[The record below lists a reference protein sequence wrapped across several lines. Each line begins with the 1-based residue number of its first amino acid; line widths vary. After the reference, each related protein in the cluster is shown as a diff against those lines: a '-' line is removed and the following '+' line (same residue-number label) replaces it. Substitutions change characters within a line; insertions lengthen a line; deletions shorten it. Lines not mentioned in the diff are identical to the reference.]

1 MKPRSNLRGRFP
13 SADIFFGTSADLPRI
28 VELDLAKV
36 IANPDQP
43 RRTFDATKL
52 EELAASIAESGLI
65 HPITVRRTERDRYM
79 IVAGERR
86 FRAFGLLGR
95 TSIPAIISEGGMDE
109 LALIE
114 NIQRE
119 DLSPIDEYRAVAR
132 LIEKHG
138 YSQADA
144 AKVLGKSR
152 VSINE
157 LLGLRALASAIVED
171 TRVQG
176 TPKSTLIEIARA
188 GDSAAQLKLWAAM
201 EAGPNTVRA
210 ARLARGGSTPRSE
223 MSSLVAAIRAGRLFS
238 NALRCLPE
246 QAKGNWKEIALL
258 SARLLELLDQAHE
271 VSGSERKPRKRLP

>member
-1 MKPRSNLRGRFP
+1 MKPGSKLSGRFP
-13 SADIFFGTSADLPRI
+13 SADVFFGTSADLPRI

-36 IANPDQP
+36 VANPDQP
-43 RRTFDATKL
+43 RRTFDTEKL

-65 HPITVRRTERDRYM
+65 HPITVRRTERNTYM

-95 TSIPAIISEGGMDE
+95 KSIPAIISEGGMDE

-157 LLGLRALASAIVED
+157 LLGLRALAPAIVED
-171 TRVQG
+171 RRVQR

-188 GDSAAQLKLWAAM
+188 GDDAAQLKLWAAM
-201 EAGPNTVRA
+201 EDRPTTVRA
-210 ARLARGGSTPRSE
+210 VRSARNGGAVRNE
-223 MSSLVAAIRAGRLFS
+223 MSLLVAALRAGRLFS

-246 QAKGNWKEIALL
+246 QAKSNWKEIASL
-258 SARLLELLDQAHE
+258 SVRLLELLDQAHE
-271 VSGSERKPRKRLP
+271 ASESERKSGKRLP